1 LNFLAP
7 QNGVEMGAKR
17 ARLDLVLTARTLRF
31 PRSAASLLGLAVIA
45 VLLAMMV
52 FVWLQVART
61 LKAAKPAPV
70 TAQPTSLVW
79 GNRVFQT
86 QAQLK
91 RWVEGRGLSYTT
103 WAAQHQGAVAVIE
116 HRPVIQPPAAQ
127 AERKEAK
134 APDKEAKALAAKPR
148 KVPAPVAVS
157 HESSN
162 NGLLTGIGWTL
173 ALLLGAAAFVP
184 RRYVVRVSEREF
196 GVEHRFTVGAA
207 ALAVVLGLAV
217 ASAL

>member
-1 LNFLAP
+1 MA
-7 QNGVEMGAKR
+7 AKR
-17 ARLDLVLTARTLRF
+17 ARLDPVVTVRALRF
-31 PRSAASLLGLAVIA
+31 SRSAASTLGLL
-45 VLLAMMV
+45 VLVVLVLTMV

-61 LKAAKPAPV
+61 LKSAKPPPV
-70 TAQPTSLVW
+70 TAQPASLAW

-86 QAQLK
+86 EAQLK

-148 KVPAPVAVS
+148 NVPAPVAVS
-157 HESSN
+157 RGSSN